1 MRQAVFLGGL
11 WIAIAGLLFG
21 VFFLD
26 WDDWAEDRINPDEC
40 STLPDP
46 YLEECRSLMSRIE
59 RSVDDILAYNPDQLR
74 DFPDLVDKRGWK
86 HLGEGFQSGPITL
99 HSNQMRL
106 SFDLRKGERAAI
118 DNYADW
124 LSFQFQYSC
133 SNEVPR
139 AVVYARDGDQLGDV
153 SVYYFSSVPEPY
165 TYDIWSSAPIDMDN
179 APWPDLQ
186 AIDAVFGSLRERD
199 RAILAKVPEIPRG
212 RDIEFLEAPRS
223 LSKETGIKRIAT
235 YAFRISFVNRD
246 GTVEV
251 SSTNRVIVLP
261 YRDGNLQLVS
271 MITRLD
277 GSKPAPKGWQH
288 LWRNMTFDDGPP
300 TGDQLVGAE
309 GKLLPGISLHD
320 FILGNSHCRDA
331 DDLPP
336 RWAWPRDVP
345 RYR

>member
-46 YLEECRSLMSRIE
+46 YLWGCRQRQRNHRLTYSGNIYAEPHL
-59 RSVDDILAYNPDQLR
+59 Q
-74 DFPDLVDKRGWK
+74 DFPALIDKQGWK
-86 HLGEGFQSGPITL
+86 PLGDDFQAGPTKL
-99 HSNQMRL
+99 HSSHMNL
-106 SFDLRKGERAAI
+106 SFDVREGERAAV
-118 DNYADW
+118 DRDVDW
-124 LSFQFQYSC
+124 AVFQFQYSC
-133 SNEVPR
+133 ASTMPR

-165 TYDIWSSAPIDMDN
+165 TYDIWSRAPIDMDN

-186 AIDAVFGSLRERD
+186 AIDAVFGGSRERD
-199 RAILAKVPEIPRG
+199 RAAMAKVPEIPRG

-223 LSKETGIKRIAT
+223 LSNETGIKRIAT

-277 GSKPAPKGWQH
+277 GSKPAPKAWQH

-309 GKLLPGISLHD
+309 GKLLPGKSLHD